1 MERLKDWDDKSIISN
16 SITKDWDDKSIIS
29 NSITKDIDIY

>member
-1 MERLKDWDDKSIISN
+1 MERLKDWDDKSVISN

>member
-29 NSITKDIDIY
+29 NSITKEIDIY

>member
-1 MERLKDWDDKSIISN
+1 MERLKYWDDKSIISN